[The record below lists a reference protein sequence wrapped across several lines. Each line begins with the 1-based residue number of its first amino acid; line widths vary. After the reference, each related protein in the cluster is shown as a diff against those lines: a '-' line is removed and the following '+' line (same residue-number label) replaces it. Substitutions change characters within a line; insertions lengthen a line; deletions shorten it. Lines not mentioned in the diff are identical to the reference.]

1 MTKLYLPDMRDL
13 AHQVVL
19 VVRNPPATAGDL
31 RDAGSIPELGI
42 APGAGNGSPLQYS
55 GLENPVDRG
64 AWRDT
69 VLGHSGLDTTE
80 VTEHSTQYD
89 QSSRLESWA

>member
-1 MTKLYLPDMRDL
+1 MRDL

-31 RDAGSIPELGI
+31 RDAGSIPGLGR
-42 APGAGNGSPLQYS
+42 APGGGNDSPLQYS
-55 GLENPVDRG
+55 GLGESCGQG

-80 VTEHSTQYD
+80 ATEHSTQYD
-89 QSSRLESWA
+89 QSSRLESWGLSPFSLT